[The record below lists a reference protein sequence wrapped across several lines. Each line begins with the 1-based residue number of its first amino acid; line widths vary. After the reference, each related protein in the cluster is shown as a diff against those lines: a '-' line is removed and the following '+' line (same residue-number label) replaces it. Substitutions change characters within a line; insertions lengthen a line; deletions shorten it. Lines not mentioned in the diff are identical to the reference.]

1 MGAILNRDCSA
12 LDSASAIATG
22 LVVWLLMR
30 RVNWYFLA
38 YVDVDAARPRGAAM
52 MNLVPVHEVCRAM
65 GW

>member
-1 MGAILNRDCSA
+1 
-12 LDSASAIATG
+12 
-22 LVVWLLMR
+22 VWLLMR

>member
-1 MGAILNRDCSA
+1 
-12 LDSASAIATG
+12 LDDKGGASAIATG